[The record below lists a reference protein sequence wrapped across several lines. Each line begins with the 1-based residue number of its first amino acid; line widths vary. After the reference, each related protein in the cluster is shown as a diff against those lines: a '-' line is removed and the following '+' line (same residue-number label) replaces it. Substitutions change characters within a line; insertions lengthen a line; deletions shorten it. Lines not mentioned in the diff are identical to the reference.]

1 MRQMTRRAYITT
13 AVIGLCVTAVV
24 IASLIAL
31 WAQGRVRAQVYA
43 SGFTAPVAF
52 VQDPLDRTVQ
62 FVVEQ
67 AGRIRV
73 VRSGTALPTDFLDL
87 RAAVAAGGER
97 GLLGLAFPRDAASGR
112 FYVNFTDRSG
122 DTVVAR
128 FRRSTDALVADPS
141 SRFDL
146 QFNGTSSPA
155 IIAQPFSNHNGG
167 QLAFGPDGFL
177 YIGLGDGGAG
187 DDPDHRAQNP
197 QELLGKMLRID
208 VNVPD
213 TQAIG
218 YQVPADN
225 PFVGGRPIA
234 ARPEI
239 WAFGLRNPWRYSF
252 DDPVRGGTGALV
264 MGDVGQN
271 AFEEIDYEPPNRGGR
286 NYGWRNR
293 EGAHD
298 NVTSRPP
305 AFLPLVDPIY
315 EYGRASGQ
323 SVTGGYVYR
332 GRSLGQAYAG
342 RYFFADYVQGR
353 VWSLAITVD
362 SQGEARSS
370 DLMEHTGEL
379 GGQNQL
385 GNISS
390 FGVDADG
397 ELYIVSLSR
406 GAVLRVTGLAPPT
419 PTDLRVIR

>member
-1 MRQMTRRAYITT
+1 MTSRRAVLG
-13 AVIGLCVTAVV
+13 ALALGASV
-24 IASLIAL
+24 IACLIIVL
-31 WAQGRVRAQVYA
+31 GAQGRLRSQVYA
-43 SGFTAPVAF
+43 SGLTAPVGF
-52 VQDPLDRTVQ
+52 VQDPLDRSVQ

-73 VRSGTALPTDFLDL
+73 VRSGTVQPTDFLDL
-87 RAAVAAGGER
+87 RTVVLSGGER
-97 GLLGLAFPRDAASGR
+97 GLLGLAFAPDASSGR

-128 FRRSTDALVADPS
+128 FRRSADPLVANPA

-146 QFNGTSSPA
+146 RFGGPNSPA
-155 IIAQPFSNHNGG
+155 TIDQPFSNHNGG
-167 QLAFGPDGFL
+167 HLAFGPDGDL
-177 YIGLGDGGAG
+177 YIGLGDGGSG

-197 QELLGKMLRID
+197 QELLGKMLRVD
-208 VNVPD
+208 VSVAETHPV
-213 TQAIG
+213 G
-218 YQVPADN
+218 YQVPGDN

-252 DDPVRGGTGALV
+252 DDPARGGTGALV
-264 MGDVGQN
+264 IGDVGQN

-305 AFLPLVDPIY
+305 AFLPLIDPIH
-315 EYGRASGQ
+315 EYGRTSGQ

-332 GRSLGQAYAG
+332 GRGLGPAYAG

-353 VWSLAITVD
+353 VWSIALTIDV
-362 SQGEARSS
+362 QGEARASG
-370 DLMEHTGEL
+370 LTEHTAEL
-379 GGQNQL
+379 GGQSQL

-397 ELYIVSLSR
+397 ELYIISLSR
-406 GAVLRVTGLAPPT
+406 GVVLSVAGLAPPT